1 MADALHPV
9 AQKFARHVNPS
20 LVRLLGLFG
29 YGRVF
34 VRAEGV
40 WIWDHEDR
48 KYLDFLAGFG
58 ASTLGHAHPELVAR
72 MHAFLDSQAFNLNHI
87 GPSGPAADLAEALAA
102 RAGEGLSV
110 AMFSSTGGEAVE
122 SALKL
127 ARAATRRVG
136 FVYCQGGYHGTGL
149 GPLSVMGGER
159 WRAPFE
165 PLLEHCEAVPFGDL
179 AALEKALAP
188 RRAAAF
194 VVEPILGE
202 GGVILPPR
210 GYLAEAQRLCARYG
224 ALLVLDEVQTGLGR
238 TGTMFAFQGEGVR
251 PDVLVL
257 GKALGGGL
265 APVSATLTSTALHE
279 KAYGAVDR
287 FDLHGSTFSGNAFAC
302 AAALATLRI
311 LDEEGLVA
319 ASAARGAQLLEGL
332 RRRLAGHPLVREV
345 RGRGLLVAVEL
356 GPPEERGLL
365 ARAKAPLVRAVSKNV
380 FGQWLAL
387 RMLERGIICQP
398 AAQRWDVLRLEPPLT
413 VQAAEVDHVV
423 EEMGAV
429 LDEYRELAPVL
440 KDAGERL
447 GRQFFA
453 GWRF

>member
-1 MADALHPV
+1 
-9 AQKFARHVNPS
+9 
-20 LVRLLGLFG
+20 
-29 YGRVF
+29 
-34 VRAEGV
+34 
-40 WIWDHEDR
+40 
-48 KYLDFLAGFG
+48 
-58 ASTLGHAHPELVAR
+58 
-72 MHAFLDSQAFNLNHI
+72 
-87 GPSGPAADLAEALAA
+87 
-102 RAGEGLSV
+102 
-110 AMFSSTGGEAVE
+110 MFSSTGGEAVE

-127 ARAATRRVG
+127 ARAATRRHG

-210 GYLAEAQRLCARYG
+210 GYLAEAQRLCARFG
-224 ALLVLDEVQTGLGR
+224 TLLVLDEVQTGLGR
-238 TGTMFAFQGEGVR
+238 TGTLFAFQAEGVR

-302 AAALATLRI
+302 AAALATLHI
-311 LDEEGLVA
+311 LDEEGLVT
-319 ASAARGAQLLEGL
+319 ASAARGTQLLEGL

-387 RMLERGIICQP
+387 RMLERGIVCQP

-413 VQAAEVDHVV
+413 VGAAEVDHVV
-423 EEMGAV
+423 AEVGAV
-429 LDEYRELAPVL
+429 LDDYRDLAPVL

-447 GRQFFA
+447 GRQFLT